1 MVHTKF
7 EIGTEFSLK
16 YYCLILAE
24 IVISST
30 VLYALQLLEGKPM
43 TTVLTFSP
51 P

>member
-16 YYCLILAE
+16 YCLILAE

-51 P
+51 S